1 MRRRRSGSAPNV
13 VPVVGGPTYSGP
25 VTQESL
31 TASGTGPDPSDPVLS
46 APTPQQLRDRLAEL
60 VVRDLLGPTGDQQEE
75 LAGNPLDHY
84 IIGRLAPGGVR
95 DESGTAL
102 RTVGKVVAPET
113 LDEPSVAP
121 EQEPEAGDPEPSAP
135 NMPSLHPSTLG
146 LTLRVDKGTQ
156 ELTVDCAWARY
167 ERGDSKIEGNPKR
180 VFHRVPCSGTVGVK
194 LVEGRIA
201 AQPLHVRDFPHIVV
215 RGRAR
220 LHEGSWLVSLF
231 LVNGQENRPGSAHW
245 MFQASMTVTGA
256 PDTAPFLPRRTTE
269 PAGGDQAERRSL
281 AMTYRFHP
289 EFAVGH
295 GTGVHAEVS
304 PADPR
309 RAVCLSTTATPSYEV
324 PHTDVPDPRSD
335 EDADLSELTDL
346 MLDMR
351 KLSGM
356 EAGPLRT
363 ALLPLVDGYRSWIQR
378 QKQSVDDPA
387 EKLDAYRAEAAEN
400 MRLAGQAAD
409 RIQAGIDLLR
419 DDPEALEAFRFANR
433 AMWHQ
438 RVHTLA
444 AHDRRRTP
452 TLSLQDAVQAA
463 DLPKNRSWRPF
474 QLAFLLLNLPSLADP
489 GHLERTD
496 DKTALA
502 DLLWFPTGGGKTE
515 AYLGLTAFT
524 LAIRRRKPHLGGLDA
539 EHGVAVIMRYTL
551 RLLTIQQFQRAA
563 ALICACEVI
572 RRENEGL
579 WGRNPFRI
587 GLWVGGRVTPNT
599 IDQAD
604 DWAKEQKKDKG
615 RGGFGRMG
623 SPHQLTSC
631 PWCGSKMEAGRDI
644 TVDRTLRRTFITCP
658 DAYECPFGAS
668 AFGLDAEE
676 QGLPVLVVDEE
687 IYRHPPSLVIATV
700 DKFAQLPWKGDTQA
714 LFGQVSRRCTRH
726 GYVTPS
732 AVDADWE
739 SSSHPAA
746 GDHDAAS
753 TVDAVRVRPPD
764 LIVQDELHLI
774 SGPLGS
780 LTGLYETAVD
790 RLSTW
795 EPESGVSV
803 RPKVIAS
810 TATVRR
816 ADRQIHDLFARRTAV
831 FPPSGLSADDTF
843 FARRRR
849 TDKTPGRRYV
859 GICAQG
865 VRTKSVA
872 IRVFVAQLAAAQYLY
887 ETYGPSDLTDPY
899 MTLVGYFNSLRDLGG
914 MRRLVE
920 DDVSA
925 RLVRADRRGLATRRI
940 NEPAELTSRM
950 ASDAIP
956 DILEKLDITFG
967 RRPKGSPRPIDVLL
981 ATNMIAVGVDVARL
995 GVMVVNNQPKSTAEY
1010 IQATSRVGRRAPGL
1024 VFTVL
1029 NWARPRDLSHYETF
1043 ESFHA
1048 TIYQHVEALSVTP
1061 FADRAVDRGLTGVLA
1076 ALVRNLKPDYNA
1088 NRGAQWVDRRGEV
1101 VSHAVRSLELRAK
1114 DVTDNRHVA
1123 NEVRARLDTRLDYWE
1138 QKRKA
1143 PGAVLGYR
1151 AARRQGDVAPL
1162 LLEPDSGPW
1171 RLMTCPT
1178 SLREVEPPIRLILT
1192 GEAGGDLSGEPP
1204 YTPRE
1209 QPDTSAP
1216 DTDSDPW
1223 ETT

>member
-1 MRRRRSGSAPNV
+1 M
-13 VPVVGGPTYSGP
+13 
-25 VTQESL
+25 TQDSL
-31 TASGTGPDPSDPVLS
+31 AASGTGPELPGPVLTV
-46 APTPQQLRDRLAEL
+46 PTPQELRDKLAEL
-60 VVRDLLGPTGDQQEE
+60 VVRDLLGPTGDEPEE
-75 LAGNPLDHY
+75 LTGSPLDHY
-84 IIGRLAPGGVR
+84 IIGRLAPGGAQS
-95 DESGTAL
+95 SGEERP
-102 RTVGKVVAPET
+102 RTVGKEVAPET
-113 LDEPSVAP
+113 LDETSVSP
-121 EQEPEAGDPEPSAP
+121 YQEPEAGDQEPTAP
-135 NMPSLHPSTLG
+135 NVPSLHPSALG
-146 LTLRVDKGTQ
+146 MTVRVDRTAQ

-167 ERGDSKIEGNPKR
+167 ELGDSQVEGNPRR
-180 VFHRVPCSGTVGVK
+180 VFHRIPCSGTVDLK
-194 LVEGRIA
+194 LVEGELEARPVHA
-201 AQPLHVRDFPHIVV
+201 RDFPHIVV

-220 LHEGSWLVSLF
+220 MHEGSWLVSLF
-231 LVNGQENRPGSAHW
+231 LVNGQVDKSGPTHW
-245 MFQASMTVTGA
+245 MFQASMTVAGA
-256 PDTAPFLPRRTTE
+256 PGTAPFLPRRAAE
-269 PAGGDQAERRSL
+269 PTGGDRAERRSL
-281 AMTYRFHP
+281 GMTYRFHP
-289 EFAVGH
+289 EFAIGH
-295 GTGVHAEVS
+295 GSGVHADVS

-309 RAVCLSTTATPSYEV
+309 RAVRVTTTATPTYEV
-324 PHTDVPDPRSD
+324 PHTDVPDPGKD
-335 EDADLSELTDL
+335 EDADLSELSAL

-351 KLSGM
+351 ELSTL
-356 EAGPLRT
+356 EAGPLRA
-363 ALLPLVDGYRSWIQR
+363 ALLPLVDGYRSWIDRQR
-378 QKQSVDDPA
+378 QSVHDPA
-387 EKLDAYRAEAAEN
+387 AGLDAYRTEAAEN
-400 MRLAGQAAD
+400 MRLATEAAD
-409 RIQAGIDLLR
+409 RIQAGIDLLW
-419 DDPEALEAFRFANR
+419 DDPEALAAFRFANR

-438 RVHTLA
+438 RVHTIA
-444 AHDRRRTP
+444 AQNRRRTTSL
-452 TLSLQDAVQAA
+452 TLQEAVEAA
-463 DLPKNRSWRPF
+463 DLPKNRTWRPF

-489 GHLERTD
+489 GHPERAD
-496 DKTALA
+496 NSSALA

-524 LAIRRRKPHLGGLDA
+524 LAIRRRRPDLGGLDA
-539 EHGVAVIMRYTL
+539 EHGVAVMMRYTL

-572 RRENEGL
+572 RRESPGQ
-579 WGRNPFRI
+579 WGDNPFRI

-599 IDQAD
+599 TDQAA
-604 DWAKEQKKDKG
+604 DWARDQKKDRG

-631 PWCGSKMEAGRDI
+631 PWCGTKMEAGRDI
-644 TVDRTLRRTFITCP
+644 SVDKTLRRTFITCP
-658 DAYECPFGAS
+658 DPYECPFGTV
-668 AFGLDAEE
+668 AFGLPADE

-687 IYRHPPSLVIATV
+687 IYRFPPSLVIATV
-700 DKFAQLPWKGDTQA
+700 DKFAQMPWKGDTQA

-732 AVDADWE
+732 AVDTEWE

-746 GDHDAAS
+746 GGHQAAT

-795 EPESGVSV
+795 EPEPGMPV

-843 FARRRR
+843 FARRRS
-849 TDKTPGRRYV
+849 TDRTPGRRYV

-872 IRVFVAQLAAAQYLY
+872 IRVFVAQLAAAQHLY
-887 ETYGPSDLTDPY
+887 ETYGPGDLTDPY

-920 DDVSA
+920 DDVST
-925 RLVRADRRGLATRRI
+925 RLLRADRRGLAVRRI
-940 NEPAELTSRM
+940 GEPAELTSRM

-956 DILEKLDITFG
+956 DILEKLDLTFG
-967 RRPKGSPRPIDVLL
+967 RRPKGAPRPIDVLL
-981 ATNMIAVGVDVARL
+981 ATNMIAVGVDVSRL

-1024 VFTVL
+1024 VFTLL

-1048 TIYQHVEALSVTP
+1048 SIYQHVEALSVTP
-1061 FADRAVDRGLTGVLA
+1061 FADRALDRGLTGVLTS
-1076 ALVRNLKPDYNA
+1076 LVRNLKADYNS
-1088 NRGAQWVDRRGEV
+1088 NRGAQWVDRRGEI
-1101 VSHAVRSLELRAK
+1101 VSHALQSLTLRAE
-1114 DVTDNRHVA
+1114 DVTRNRQIA
-1123 NEVRARLDTRLDYWE
+1123 NEVRARLDARLDYWD

-1204 YTPRE
+1204 YTPRP
-1209 QPDTSAP
+1209 QSD
-1216 DTDSDPW
+1216 DSTPTTTANPW
-1223 ETT
+1223 ERT

>member
-1 MRRRRSGSAPNV
+1 MTQDSLTSPET
-13 VPVVGGPTYSGP
+13 GPEPSGP
-25 VTQESL
+25 V
-31 TASGTGPDPSDPVLS
+31 LS
-46 APTPQQLRDRLAEL
+46 TPTPQELRDRLSEL
-60 VVRDLLGPTGDQQEE
+60 VVRDLLGPTGEEPEE

-95 DESGTAL
+95 TGKGTAL
-102 RTVGKVVAPET
+102 RTVGKEVAPET
-113 LDEPSVAP
+113 LDETSVSP

-135 NMPSLHPSTLG
+135 SVPSLQPSSLG
-146 LTLRVDKGTQ
+146 LTVRVDREIQ
-156 ELTVDCAWARY
+156 ELTADCAWARY
-167 ERGDSKIEGNPKR
+167 ERADSEIEGNPRR
-180 VFHRVPCSGTVGVK
+180 VFRRVPCSGTVNVK
-194 LVEGRIA
+194 LVEGELEAR
-201 AQPLHVRDFPHIVV
+201 PLHARDFPNIVV

-220 LHEGSWLVSLF
+220 VHDGSWLVSLF
-231 LVNGQENRPGSAHW
+231 FVNGQEDIPGSTHW
-245 MFQASMTVTGA
+245 MFQASMTITAGPA
-256 PDTAPFLPRRTTE
+256 TAPFLPRRTVE
-269 PAGGDQAERRSL
+269 ASGGDHGERRAL

-295 GTGVHAEVS
+295 GTGVHADVS
-304 PADPR
+304 PSDPR
-309 RAVCLSTTATPSYEV
+309 RAVRISTTATPAYEI
-324 PHTDVPDPRSD
+324 PHTDVPDPHTD
-335 EDADLSELTDL
+335 EDADLPELGALTV
-346 MLDMR
+346 DMR
-351 KLSGM
+351 ELSRM
-356 EAGPLRT
+356 EAEPLRA
-363 ALLPLVDGYRSWIQR
+363 ALLPLVDGYRSWIERQR
-378 QKQSVDDPA
+378 QSVDDPA
-387 EKLDAYRAEAAEN
+387 AGLDAYRAEAAEN
-400 MRLAGQAAD
+400 MLLATKAAD

-419 DDPEALEAFRFANR
+419 DDPEALAAFHFSNR
-433 AMWHQ
+433 AMWNQ
-438 RVHTLA
+438 RVHTIA
-444 AHDRRRTP
+444 AQNRRRTP
-452 TLSLQDAVQAA
+452 SLTLEEAVDAA

-489 GHLERTD
+489 GHPERADNT
-496 DKTALA
+496 TALA

-524 LAIRRRKPHLGGLDA
+524 LAIRRRRPDLGGLDA

-563 ALICACEVI
+563 ALICAAEVI
-572 RRENEGL
+572 RREDPAR
-579 WGRNPFRI
+579 WGDNPFRI

-599 IDQAD
+599 TEQAT
-604 DWAKEQKKDKG
+604 DWAREQKKDRG

-644 TVDRTLRRTFITCP
+644 SVEKTLRRTFITCP

-668 AFGLDAEE
+668 AFGLHPGE

-687 IYRHPPSLVIATV
+687 IYRFPPSLVIATV
-700 DKFAQLPWKGDTQA
+700 DKFAQMPWKGDTQA
-714 LFGQVSRRCTRH
+714 LFGQVSRMCTRH

-732 AVDADWE
+732 AVDSDWE
-739 SSSHPAA
+739 SSTHPPA
-746 GDHDAAS
+746 GNHRSAS
-753 TVDAVRVRPPD
+753 TVDVVRVRPPD

-795 EPESGVSV
+795 EPEPGRSV

-831 FPPSGLSADDTF
+831 FPPPGLSADDTF

-849 TDKTPGRRYV
+849 TDHTPGRRYV

-872 IRVFVAQLAAAQYLY
+872 IRVFVAQLAAAQHLY
-887 ETYGPSDLTDPY
+887 ETYGASELTDPY

-920 DDVSA
+920 DDVST
-925 RLVRADRRGLATRRI
+925 RLLRADRRGLAIRRI
-940 NEPAELTSRM
+940 GEPAELTSRM

-956 DILEKLDITFG
+956 DILEKLDVTFG

-981 ATNMIAVGVDVARL
+981 ATNMIAVGVDVSRL

-1024 VFTVL
+1024 VFTLL

-1061 FADRAVDRGLTGVLA
+1061 FADRALDRGLTGVLA
-1076 ALVRNLKPDYNA
+1076 SLVRNLKPDYNP

-1101 VSHAVRSLELRAK
+1101 VSHAVASLALRAE
-1114 DVTDNRHVA
+1114 DVTLNRHIA

-1143 PGAVLGYR
+1143 PGSVLGYR

-1192 GEAGGDLSGEPP
+1192 GEAGGDLSGEPA
-1204 YTPRE
+1204 YTPRD
-1209 QPDTSAP
+1209 QPDDSAP
-1216 DTDSDPW
+1216 DTGADPW

>member
-1 MRRRRSGSAPNV
+1 MTQQPLASSGS
-13 VPVVGGPTYSGP
+13 
-25 VTQESL
+25 E
-31 TASGTGPDPSDPVLS
+31 PDPADGGAVLS
-46 APTPQQLRDRLAEL
+46 APTPQQLRDRLSEL
-60 VVRDLLGPTGDQQEE
+60 VVRDLLGPTGDEPEE

-84 IIGRLAPGGVR
+84 IIGRLAPGGLR
-95 DESGTAL
+95 DEDGVTL

-113 LDEPSVAP
+113 LDEASMAP
-121 EQEPEAGDPEPSAP
+121 EQEPEAGDTEPSAP

-146 LTLRVDKGTQ
+146 LTVRVESQTP

-180 VFHRVPCSGTVGVK
+180 VYHRVPCSGTVTVK
-194 LVEGRIA
+194 LVEGKLA
-201 AQPLHVRDFPHIVV
+201 PQPVNARDFPHIVV

-231 LVNGQENRPGSAHW
+231 LVNGQENKPGSTHW
-245 MFQASMTVTGA
+245 MFQASMAVAGGT
-256 PDTAPFLPRRTTE
+256 DTAPFLPRRTAE
-269 PAGGDQAERRSL
+269 PPGGNQDERRSL

-295 GTGVHAEVS
+295 GSGVHAEAD
-304 PADPR
+304 PGDPR
-309 RAVCLSTTATPSYEV
+309 RAVRISTTATPSYEI
-324 PHTDVPDPRSD
+324 PHTDVPDPRRDQRD
-335 EDADLSELTDL
+335 EDLPELTELILDMSELSRL
-346 MLDMR
+346 
-351 KLSGM
+351 
-356 EAGPLRT
+356 EVGPLRT
-363 ALLPLVDGYRSWIQR
+363 ALLPLVDGYRSWIER

-387 EKLDAYRAEAAEN
+387 AGLGAYRGEAEEN
-400 MRLAGQAAD
+400 MRLAGKAAE

-419 DDPEALEAFRFANR
+419 DDPDALDAFRFANR

-438 RVHTLA
+438 RVHTIA
-444 AHDRRRTP
+444 AGDRRRAP
-452 TLSLQDAVQAA
+452 TKSLEEAVQEV

-489 GHLERTD
+489 GHHERAD
-496 DKTALA
+496 DRSALA

-551 RLLTIQQFQRAA
+551 RLLTIQQFQRAT

-572 RRENEGL
+572 RREAPDR

-599 IDQAD
+599 TDQAA
-604 DWAKEQKKDKG
+604 DWAKERKKERG
-615 RGGFGRMG
+615 HGGFGRMG

-644 TVDRTLRRTFITCP
+644 TVETTLRRTFITCP
-658 DAYECPFGAS
+658 DAFECPFGAS
-668 AFGLDAEE
+668 AFGLPADE
-676 QGLPVLVVDEE
+676 QGLPILVVDEE
-687 IYRHPPSLVIATV
+687 IYRLPPSLVIATV

-732 AVDADWE
+732 AVDAEWE

-746 GDHDAAS
+746 GGHQAAS

-795 EPESGVSV
+795 EPEPGRTV

-843 FARRRR
+843 FARRRP
-849 TDKTPGRRYV
+849 TEETPGRRYV

-872 IRVFVAQLAAAQYLY
+872 IRVFVAQLAAAQHLY
-887 ETYGPSDLTDPY
+887 ETYGASDLTDPY

-925 RLVRADRRGLATRRI
+925 RLIRADRRGLAARRI
-940 NEPAELTSRM
+940 SEPAELTSRM

-981 ATNMIAVGVDVARL
+981 ATNMIAVGVDVSRL

-1024 VFTVL
+1024 VFTIL

-1076 ALVRNLKPDYNA
+1076 SLVRNLKPDYNP
-1088 NRGAQWVDRRGEV
+1088 NRGAQWVDRRGEI
-1101 VSHAVRSLELRAK
+1101 VSHAVRSLELRAR
-1114 DVTDNRHVA
+1114 DVTANRHTVD
-1123 NEVRARLDTRLDYWE
+1123 EVRTRLDTRLDYWE

-1178 SLREVEPPIRLILT
+1178 SLREVEPPIRLIFT
-1192 GEAGGDLSGEPP
+1192 DPANHGPEDEPP
-1204 YTPRE
+1204 YLPR
-1209 QPDTSAP
+1209 QQAD
-1216 DTDSDPW
+1216 DSFPAADADPADPM

>member
-1 MRRRRSGSAPNV
+1 MTQQPLASPDPEPASAP
-13 VPVVGGPTYSGP
+13 GG
-25 VTQESL
+25 
-31 TASGTGPDPSDPVLS
+31 AVLS
-46 APTPQQLRDRLAEL
+46 APTPQRLRDKLAEL
-60 VVRDLLGPTGDQQEE
+60 VARDLLGPAGDEPEE
-75 LAGNPLDHY
+75 LSEGNPLDHY
-84 IIGRLAPGGVR
+84 IIGRLAPGGLR
-95 DESGTAL
+95 DEDGADL
-102 RTVGKVVAPET
+102 KTVGKVVEPET
-113 LDEPSVAP
+113 LEEPGMAP
-121 EQEPEAGDPEPSAP
+121 EQEPEAGDPDPSAP
-135 NMPSLHPSTLG
+135 SMPSLHPSTLG
-146 LTLRVDKGTQ
+146 LTLRVDRQVQ
-156 ELTVDCAWARY
+156 ELTVDCSWARY
-167 ERGDSKIEGNPKR
+167 ERGDSEVEGNHKR
-180 VFHRVPCSGTVGVK
+180 VWRRVPCSGTVTVK
-194 LVEGRIA
+194 LTEGKLA
-201 AQPLHVRDFPHIVV
+201 ARPVHPRDFPHIVV

-231 LVNGQENRPGSAHW
+231 LVNGQENKSGCTHW
-245 MFQASMTVTGA
+245 MFQASMTVAGP
-256 PDTAPFLPRRTTE
+256 PDTAPFLPRRAVE
-269 PAGGDQAERRSL
+269 RPGDDHDERRSL

-295 GTGVHAEVS
+295 GTGVHAEAD
-304 PADPR
+304 PADPQ
-309 RAVCLSTTATPSYEV
+309 RAVRISTTATPSYEV
-324 PHTDVPDPRSD
+324 PHTDVPDPRRD
-335 EDADLSELTDL
+335 PRDADLPELRDL
-346 MLDMR
+346 VLDMR
-351 KLSGM
+351 ELSRL
-356 EAGPLRT
+356 EAASLRT
-363 ALLPLVDGYRSWIQR
+363 ALLPLVDGYRAWIERQR
-378 QKQSVDDPA
+378 QSVDDPA
-387 EKLDAYRAEAAEN
+387 AGLDAYRAEALEN
-400 MRLAGQAAD
+400 LRRAGVAAD
-409 RIQAGIDLLR
+409 RIQAGIDVLR
-419 DDPEALEAFRFANR
+419 DDPDALEAFRFANR

-438 RVHTLA
+438 RVHTIA
-444 AHDRRRTP
+444 AGSRRRTP
-452 TLSLQDAVQAA
+452 ALTLEEAFQAA
-463 DLPKNRSWRPF
+463 DLPENRSWRPF

-489 GHLERTD
+489 GHPERAD
-496 DKTALA
+496 DGSALA

-572 RRENEGL
+572 RREDPAR
-579 WGRNPFRI
+579 WGDNPFRI

-599 IDQAD
+599 TDQAAE
-604 DWAKEQKKDKG
+604 WVKERKKDKG
-615 RGGFGRMG
+615 YSGFGRMG

-631 PWCGSKMEAGRDI
+631 PWCGAKMEAGRDI
-644 TVDRTLRRTFITCP
+644 TVETTLRRTLISCP
-658 DAYECPFGAS
+658 DAFECPFGAA
-668 AFGLDAEE
+668 AFGLPPGE
-676 QGLPVLVVDEE
+676 QGLPILVVDEE
-687 IYRHPPSLVIATV
+687 IYRLPPSLVIATV
-700 DKFAQLPWKGDTQA
+700 DKFAQLPWRGETQA

-732 AVDADWE
+732 AVDNEWE
-739 SSSHPAA
+739 SSSHTASNGHP
-746 GDHDAAS
+746 AAS
-753 TVDAVRVRPPD
+753 TVDAPRVRPPD

-795 EPESGVSV
+795 EPEPGRTV

-816 ADRQIHDLFARRTAV
+816 ADRQINDLFARRTAV
-831 FPPSGLSADDTF
+831 FPPSGLDADDTF
-843 FARRRR
+843 FARRR
-849 TDKTPGRRYV
+849 DPKETPGRRYV

-887 ETYGPSDLTDPY
+887 EKYGPSELTDPY

-925 RLVRADRRGLATRRI
+925 RLLRADGRGLAARRI
-940 NEPAELTSRM
+940 GEPAELTSRM
-950 ASDAIP
+950 ASEAIP
-956 DILEKLDITFG
+956 DILEKLDLTFG

-981 ATNMIAVGVDVARL
+981 ATNMIAVGVDVSRL

-1076 ALVRNLKPDYNA
+1076 SLVRNLKPDYNP

-1101 VSHAVRSLELRAK
+1101 VSHAVRSLELRAR
-1114 DVTDNRHVA
+1114 DVLADQHA
-1123 NEVRARLDTRLDYWE
+1123 AHEVRTRLDARLDYWE
-1138 QKRKA
+1138 QKRRA

-1178 SLREVEPPIRLILT
+1178 SLREVEPPIRLIFT
-1192 GEAGGDLSGEPP
+1192 GTTGPEPDEEPP
-1204 YTPRE
+1204 YSPRPQE
-1209 QPDTSAP
+1209 ENGAP
-1216 DTDSDPW
+1216 ADADEDPW
-1223 ETT
+1223 ERT

>member
-1 MRRRRSGSAPNV
+1 MTQQPLASSGSDPD
-13 VPVVGGPTYSGP
+13 P
-25 VTQESL
+25 
-31 TASGTGPDPSDPVLS
+31 ASGGAVLS

-60 VVRDLLGPTGDQQEE
+60 VVRDLLGPTGEEPEE

-95 DESGTAL
+95 DEESAAL

-113 LDEPSVAP
+113 LDETSMAP

-146 LTLRVDKGTQ
+146 LTLRVDGQVQ

-180 VFHRVPCSGTVGVK
+180 VYHRVPCSGTVTVK
-194 LVEGRIA
+194 LVEGKLA
-201 AQPLHVRDFPHIVV
+201 AQPVHARDFPHIVV

-220 LHEGSWLVSLF
+220 VHEGSWLISLF
-231 LVNGQENRPGSAHW
+231 LVNGQENKPGSTHW
-245 MFQASMTVTGA
+245 MFQATMAVASA
-256 PDTAPFLPRRTTE
+256 PGTAPFLPRRSAE
-269 PAGGDQAERRSL
+269 PPGGNQDERRSL

-295 GTGVHAEVS
+295 GTGVHAEAD

-309 RAVCLSTTATPSYEV
+309 RAMRISTTATPSYEI
-324 PHTDVPDPRSD
+324 PHTDVPDPRHDQRD
-335 EDADLSELTDL
+335 EDLPELTELVLDMSELSRL
-346 MLDMR
+346 
-351 KLSGM
+351 
-356 EAGPLRT
+356 EAAPLRA
-363 ALLPLVDGYRSWIQR
+363 ALLPLVDGYRSWIER

-387 EKLDAYRAEAAEN
+387 AGLDAYRAEALEN
-400 MRLAGQAAD
+400 MRLAGEAAD
-409 RIQAGIDLLR
+409 RIHAGIDLLR
-419 DDPEALEAFRFANR
+419 DDPDALDAFRFANR

-438 RVHTLA
+438 RVHTIA
-444 AHDRRRTP
+444 AGDRRRTP
-452 TLSLQDAVQAA
+452 TKSLEEAVREV

-489 GHLERTD
+489 AHHERTD
-496 DKTALA
+496 DRSALA

-524 LAIRRRKPHLGGLDA
+524 LAIRRRKPHLGSLDA

-551 RLLTIQQFQRAA
+551 RLLTIQQFQRAT

-572 RRENEGL
+572 RREEPDR
-579 WGRNPFRI
+579 WGHNPFRI

-599 IDQAD
+599 TDQAA
-604 DWAKEQKKDKG
+604 DWAKERKKEKG
-615 RGGFGRMG
+615 HGGFGRMG

-631 PWCGSKMEAGRDI
+631 PWCGAKMEAGRDI
-644 TVDRTLRRTFITCP
+644 AVDTTLRRTFITCP
-658 DAYECPFGAS
+658 DAFECPFGAA
-668 AFGLDAEE
+668 AFGLPADE
-676 QGLPVLVVDEE
+676 QGLPILVVDEE
-687 IYRHPPSLVIATV
+687 IYRYPPSLVIATV
-700 DKFAQLPWKGDTQA
+700 DKFAQLPWKGETQA

-732 AVDADWE
+732 AVDAEWE

-746 GDHDAAS
+746 GGQPAAS

-795 EPESGVSV
+795 EPEPGRAV

-831 FPPSGLSADDTF
+831 FPPSGVSADDTF
-843 FARRRR
+843 FARRRD
-849 TDKTPGRRYV
+849 TDTTPGRRYV

-872 IRVFVAQLAAAQYLY
+872 IRVFVAQLAAAQHLY
-887 ETYGPSDLTDPY
+887 ETYGASDLTDPY

-925 RLVRADRRGLATRRI
+925 RLVRADRRGLAARRI
-940 NEPAELTSRM
+940 GEPAELTSRM

-981 ATNMIAVGVDVARL
+981 ATNMIAVGVDVSRL

-1076 ALVRNLKPDYNA
+1076 SLVRNLKPDYNP

-1101 VSHAVRSLELRAK
+1101 VSHALRSLELRAR
-1114 DVTDNRHVA
+1114 DVTAVQHTAD
-1123 NEVRARLDTRLDYWE
+1123 EVRTRLDVRLDYWE

-1178 SLREVEPPIRLILT
+1178 SLREVEPPIRLIFT
-1192 GEAGGDLSGEPP
+1192 GPAGESDDEPP
-1204 YTPRE
+1204 YVPR
-1209 QPDTSAP
+1209 QQADDTGPA
-1216 DTDSDPW
+1216 TDADPADPM

>member
-1 MRRRRSGSAPNV
+1 MTQQPLVGPGS
-13 VPVVGGPTYSGP
+13 
-25 VTQESL
+25 E
-31 TASGTGPDPSDPVLS
+31 PDPAPGGAVLS
-46 APTPQQLRDRLAEL
+46 APTPQQLRDKLAEL
-60 VVRDLLGPTGDQQEE
+60 VVRDLQGPTGDEPEE

-95 DESGTAL
+95 DEDGAPL
-102 RTVGKVVAPET
+102 RTVGKVVEPET
-113 LDEPSVAP
+113 LEEPGMAP

-135 NMPSLHPSTLG
+135 SMPSLHPSTLG
-146 LTLRVDKGTQ
+146 LTLRVEQQVQ

-167 ERGDSKIEGNPKR
+167 ERGDSEIEGNPKR
-180 VFHRVPCSGTVGVK
+180 VWHRVPCSGTVTVK
-194 LVEGRIA
+194 LVEGKLA
-201 AQPLHVRDFPHIVV
+201 PQPVHVRDFPHIVV

-220 LHEGSWLVSLF
+220 SHEGSWLVSLF
-231 LVNGQENRPGSAHW
+231 LVNGQENKPGSTHW
-245 MFQASMTVTGA
+245 MFQASMTVAGA
-256 PDTAPFLPRRTTE
+256 AGTAPFLPRRSVE
-269 PAGGDQAERRSL
+269 QPGGSQDERRSL

-295 GTGVHAEVS
+295 GTGVHAETA
-304 PADPR
+304 PENPR
-309 RAVCLSTTATPSYEV
+309 RAVRISTTATPSYEV
-324 PHTDVPDPRSD
+324 PHTDVPDPRRDRRD
-335 EDADLSELTDL
+335 EDLPELKELVLDMSELSRL
-346 MLDMR
+346 
-351 KLSGM
+351 
-356 EAGPLRT
+356 EATPLRA
-363 ALLPLVDGYRSWIQR
+363 ALLPLVDGYRSWIER
-378 QKQSVDDPA
+378 QKQSIDDPA
-387 EKLDAYRAEAAEN
+387 TGLDAYRAEAREN
-400 MRLAGQAAD
+400 MRLAGRAAK
-409 RIQAGIDLLR
+409 RIQAGIDLLQ
-419 DDPEALEAFRFANR
+419 DDPDALDAFRFANR

-438 RVHTLA
+438 RVHTIA
-444 AHDRRRTP
+444 AGSRRRSSTM
-452 TLSLQDAVQAA
+452 SLEEAVQAA
-463 DLPKNRSWRPF
+463 DVPKNRSWRPF
-474 QLAFLLLNLPSLADP
+474 QLAFLLLNLPSLANP
-489 GHLERTD
+489 AHPERAD
-496 DKTALA
+496 DDSALA

-524 LAIRRRKPHLGGLDA
+524 FAIRRRKPHLGGLDA

-572 RRENEGL
+572 RREEPDR

-599 IDQAD
+599 TDQAS
-604 DWAKEQKKDKG
+604 DWVKERKKDKG
-615 RGGFGRMG
+615 YSGFGRMG

-631 PWCGSKMEAGRDI
+631 PWCGAKMEAGRDI
-644 TVDRTLRRTFITCP
+644 TVDNTLRRTFITCP
-658 DAYECPFGAS
+658 DAYECPFGAA
-668 AFGLDAEE
+668 AFGLPADE
-676 QGLPVLVVDEE
+676 QGLPILVVDEE
-687 IYRHPPSLVIATV
+687 IYRNPPSLVIATV
-700 DKFAQLPWKGDTQA
+700 DKFAQLPWKGETQA

-732 AVDADWE
+732 AVDVEWE
-739 SSSHPAA
+739 SSSHPASN
-746 GDHDAAS
+746 GHPAAS
-753 TVDAVRVRPPD
+753 TVDAARVRPPD

-795 EPESGVSV
+795 EPEPGRTV

-831 FPPSGLSADDTF
+831 FPPSGLNADDTF
-843 FARRRR
+843 FARRRSP
-849 TDKTPGRRYV
+849 KETPGRRYV

-872 IRVFVAQLAAAQYLY
+872 IRVFVAQLGAAQYLY
-887 ETYGPSDLTDPY
+887 NTYGASELTDPY

-925 RLVRADRRGLATRRI
+925 RLVRADRRGLATRYVD
-940 NEPAELTSRM
+940 ELAELTSRM

-956 DILEKLDITFG
+956 DILAKLDISFG

-981 ATNMIAVGVDVARL
+981 ATNMIAVGVDVSRL

-1076 ALVRNLKPDYNA
+1076 SLVRNLKPEYNP

-1101 VSHAVRSLELRAK
+1101 VSHAVRSLELRAR
-1114 DVTDNRHVA
+1114 DVLVDQHVA
-1123 NEVRARLDTRLDYWE
+1123 NEVRTRLDARLDYWE

-1178 SLREVEPPIRLILT
+1178 SLREVEPPIRLIFTDAT
-1192 GEAGGDLSGEPP
+1192 GPEPDEEPP
-1204 YTPRE
+1204 YVPRQQADDSTPAGDE
-1209 QPDTSAP
+1209 
-1216 DTDSDPW
+1216 DPW

>member
-1 MRRRRSGSAPNV
+1 M
-13 VPVVGGPTYSGP
+13 
-25 VTQESL
+25 
-31 TASGTGPDPSDPVLS
+31 LS
-46 APTPQQLRDRLAEL
+46 APTPQELRDKLAEL
-60 VVRDLLGPTGDQQEE
+60 VVRDLLGPTGDEPEE

-95 DESGTAL
+95 DEDGAPL

-113 LDEPSVAP
+113 LEEPGMTP

-135 NMPSLHPSTLG
+135 AMPSLHPSTLG
-146 LTLRVDKGTQ
+146 LTFRVEREVQ

-167 ERGDSKIEGNPKR
+167 ERGESDIEGNPKR
-180 VFHRVPCSGTVGVK
+180 VWHRVPCSGTVTVK
-194 LVEGRIA
+194 LVEGKLA
-201 AQPLHVRDFPHIVV
+201 AQAVHVRDFPNVVV

-220 LHEGSWLVSLF
+220 LHEGSWLISLF
-231 LVNGQENRPGSAHW
+231 LVNGQENKPGSTHW
-245 MFQASMTVTGA
+245 MFQATMSVAGA
-256 PDTAPFLPRRTTE
+256 PDTAPFLPRRSAE
-269 PAGGDQAERRSL
+269 QPGSNQDERRSL

-295 GTGVHAEVS
+295 GTGVHARTD
-304 PADPR
+304 PANPR
-309 RAVCLSTTATPSYEV
+309 RAVRISTTATPTYEI
-324 PHTDVPDPRSD
+324 PHTDVPDPRRDRRDSD
-335 EDADLSELTDL
+335 LPELTKL
-346 MLDMR
+346 VLDMNE
-351 KLSGM
+351 LSRL
-356 EAGPLRT
+356 EAAPLRA
-363 ALLPLVDGYRSWIQR
+363 ALLPLVDGYRSWIERQR
-378 QKQSVDDPA
+378 QSVDDPA
-387 EKLDAYRAEAAEN
+387 AGLDSYRTEAQEN
-400 MRLAGQAAD
+400 MRLAGEAAQ

-419 DDPEALEAFRFANR
+419 DDAEALDAFRFANR

-438 RVHTLA
+438 RVHTIA
-444 AHDRRRTP
+444 AGNRRRSP
-452 TLSLQDAVQAA
+452 NMPLEEAVQAV
-463 DLPKNRSWRPF
+463 DLPENRSWRPF

-489 GHLERTD
+489 AHHERAD
-496 DKTALA
+496 DGSALA

-572 RRENEGL
+572 RREEPSR
-579 WGRNPFRI
+579 WGQNPFRI

-599 IDQAD
+599 NEQAY
-604 DWAKEQKKDKG
+604 DWVKERKKDKG
-615 RGGFGRMG
+615 FSGFGRAG

-631 PWCGSKMEAGRDI
+631 PWCGTKMEAGRDI
-644 TVDRTLRRTFITCP
+644 TVETTLRRTLITCP
-658 DAYECPFGAS
+658 DAYECPFGAA
-668 AFGLDAEE
+668 AFGVPADE
-676 QGLPVLVVDEE
+676 QGLPILVVDEE

-700 DKFAQLPWKGDTQA
+700 DKFAQLPWKGETQA
-714 LFGQVSRRCTRH
+714 LFGHVSRLCTRH

-732 AVDADWE
+732 AVDSDWE
-739 SSSHPAA
+739 SSSHPASN
-746 GDHDAAS
+746 GHEAAS

-795 EPESGVSV
+795 NPEPDRTV

-816 ADRQIHDLFARRTAV
+816 ANRQIHDLFARKTAV
-831 FPPSGLSADDTF
+831 FPPPGLSADDTF
-843 FARRRR
+843 FARRR
-849 TDKTPGRRYV
+849 DPEETPGRRYV

-887 ETYGPSDLTDPY
+887 ETYGASELTDPY

-925 RLVRADRRGLATRRI
+925 RLIRADRRGLAARRI
-940 NEPAELTSRM
+940 GEPAELTSRM

-981 ATNMIAVGVDVARL
+981 ATNMIAVGVDVSRL

-1076 ALVRNLKPDYNA
+1076 ALVRNLKPDYNP

-1101 VSHAVRSLELRAK
+1101 VSHAVRSLELRAR
-1114 DVTDNRHVA
+1114 DVLADRHVA
-1123 NEVRARLDTRLDYWE
+1123 EEVRTRLDARLDYWE
-1138 QKRKA
+1138 QKRRA

-1178 SLREVEPPIRLILT
+1178 SLREVEPPIRLIFSGAT
-1192 GEAGGDLSGEPP
+1192 GPEPHEEPP
-1204 YTPRE
+1204 YVPR
-1209 QPDTSAP
+1209 QQDDDSAP
-1216 DTDSDPW
+1216 DTDEDPW
-1223 ETT
+1223 ERT

>member
-1 MRRRRSGSAPNV
+1 M
-13 VPVVGGPTYSGP
+13 
-25 VTQESL
+25 TQDSPA
-31 TASGTGPDPSDPVLS
+31 ASGTEPELPGPVLS
-46 APTPQQLRDRLAEL
+46 VPTPQELRDKLFEL
-60 VVRDLLGPTGDQQEE
+60 VVHDLLGPTGDKAEE

-84 IIGRLAPGGVR
+84 IIGRLAPGGMPAG
-95 DESGTAL
+95 SGTAAGNGAP
-102 RTVGKVVAPET
+102 RIVGKEIAPES
-113 LDEPSVAP
+113 LDGTSVSP
-121 EQEPEAGDPEPSAP
+121 EQEPEAGDQEPSAP
-135 NMPSLHPSTLG
+135 NVPSLHPSTLG
-146 LTLRVDKGTQ
+146 LTIRVDRQVQ
-156 ELTVDCAWARY
+156 ELSVDCAWARY
-167 ERGDSKIEGNPKR
+167 ELGDSQIEGNPRR
-180 VFHRVPCSGTVGVK
+180 VFHRVPCSGTVDVK
-194 LVEGRIA
+194 LVEGELEAR
-201 AQPLHVRDFPHIVV
+201 PLHTRHFPHIVV

-220 LHEGSWLVSLF
+220 VHEGSWLVSLF
-231 LVNGQENRPGSAHW
+231 LVNGQEDKPGSSHW
-245 MFQASMTVTGA
+245 MFQATMAVAGA
-256 PDTAPFLPRRTTE
+256 PGTAPFLPRHTAE
-269 PAGGDQAERRSL
+269 PVGGDKDERRSL

-289 EFAVGH
+289 EFAIGH
-295 GTGVHAEVS
+295 GTGVHAETS
-304 PADPR
+304 PSDPR
-309 RAVCLSTTATPSYEV
+309 RAVRITTTATPTYEV
-324 PHTDVPDPRSD
+324 PHTDVPDPAT
-335 EDADLSELTDL
+335 DADTDLSELNAL

-351 KLSGM
+351 ELSTM
-356 EAGPLRT
+356 EAEPLRA
-363 ALLPLVDGYRSWIQR
+363 ALLPLVDGYRSWIERQR
-378 QKQSVDDPA
+378 QSVDDPA
-387 EKLDAYRAEAAEN
+387 SGLDTYRAEAAEN
-400 MRLAGQAAD
+400 LSLATTAAD

-419 DDPEALEAFRFANR
+419 DDAEALAAFRFANR
-433 AMWHQ
+433 AMAHQ
-438 RVHTLA
+438 RVHTIA
-444 AHDRRRTP
+444 AQERRRTAG
-452 TLSLQDAVQAA
+452 LSLQEAVEAA
-463 DLPKNRSWRPF
+463 DMPKNRSWRPF

-489 GHLERTD
+489 GHPERADHTS
-496 DKTALA
+496 ARA

-524 LAIRRRKPHLGGLDA
+524 LAIRRRRPDLGGLDA

-572 RRENEGL
+572 RRESPEQ
-579 WGRNPFRI
+579 WGDNPFRI

-599 IDQAD
+599 TDQAA
-604 DWAKEQKKDKG
+604 DWARDQKKDRG
-615 RGGFGRMG
+615 RGNFGRMG

-631 PWCGSKMEAGRDI
+631 PWCGTKMEAGRDI
-644 TVDRTLRRTFITCP
+644 GVDKTLRRTFITCP
-658 DAYECPFGAS
+658 DPYECPFGAS
-668 AFGLDAEE
+668 AFGLPADE

-687 IYRHPPSLVIATV
+687 IYRYPPSLVIATV
-700 DKFAQLPWKGDTQA
+700 DKFAQMPWKGDTQA

-732 AVDADWE
+732 AVDAEWE

-746 GDHDAAS
+746 GGHPAAT
-753 TVDAVRVRPPD
+753 TVDTVRVRPPD

-780 LTGLYETAVD
+780 LTGLYETAID

-795 EPESGVSV
+795 EPTPGQAV

-843 FARRRR
+843 FARRRP
-849 TDKTPGRRYV
+849 TDHTPGRRYV

-887 ETYGPSDLTDPY
+887 ETYGPGELTDPY

-920 DDVSA
+920 DDVST
-925 RLVRADRRGLATRRI
+925 RLLRADRRGLAVRRI
-940 NEPAELTSRM
+940 GDPAELTSRM

-956 DILEKLDITFG
+956 DILEKLDLIFDPK
-967 RRPKGSPRPIDVLL
+967 RPKGSPRPIDVLL
-981 ATNMIAVGVDVARL
+981 ATNMIAVGVDVSRL
-995 GVMVVNNQPKSTAEY
+995 GVMVVSNQPKSTAEY

-1024 VFTVL
+1024 VFTLL

-1048 TIYQHVEALSVTP
+1048 SIYQHVEALSVTP
-1061 FADRAVDRGLTGVLA
+1061 FADRALDRGLTGVLA
-1076 ALVRNLKPDYNA
+1076 SLVRNLKADYNA

-1101 VSHAVRSLELRAK
+1101 VSHAVQSLTHRAE
-1114 DVTDNRHVA
+1114 DVMGDRHIA
-1123 NEVRARLDTRLDYWE
+1123 NEVRARLDARLDYWD
-1138 QKRKA
+1138 QKKKA

-1151 AARRQGDVAPL
+1151 SARRQGDVAPL

-1192 GEAGGDLSGEPP
+1192 GDAGGDLSGEPP
-1204 YTPRE
+1204 YAPRPQSDDHTP
-1209 QPDTSAP
+1209 PTAATTP
-1216 DTDSDPW
+1216 ADPW
-1223 ETT
+1223 ERT

>member
-1 MRRRRSGSAPNV
+1 M
-13 VPVVGGPTYSGP
+13 
-25 VTQESL
+25 TQQPL
-31 TASGTGPDPSDPVLS
+31 AGPDPEPGPASGGAVLS

-60 VVRDLLGPTGDQQEE
+60 VVRDLLGPTGDEPEE

-84 IIGRLAPGGVR
+84 IIGRLAPGGAR
-95 DESGTAL
+95 DEEGAPL
-102 RTVGKVVAPET
+102 RTVGKVVEPET
-113 LDEPSVAP
+113 LDEPGMTP
-121 EQEPEAGDPEPSAP
+121 EQEPEAGDPDPSAP
-135 NMPSLHPSTLG
+135 TMPSLHPSTLG
-146 LTLRVDKGTQ
+146 LTFRVDGEVP

-180 VFHRVPCSGTVGVK
+180 VYHRVPCSGQVTVK
-194 LVEGRIA
+194 LVEGRLA
-201 AQPLHVRDFPHIVV
+201 AQPVHVRDFPHVVV

-231 LVNGQENRPGSAHW
+231 LVNGQENKPGSTHW
-245 MFQASMTVTGA
+245 MFQASMTVAGA
-256 PDTAPFLPRRTTE
+256 PDTAPFLPRRSAE
-269 PAGGDQAERRSL
+269 PPGSGQDERRAL

-295 GTGVHAEVS
+295 GTGVHADAD
-304 PADPR
+304 PANPR
-309 RAVCLSTTATPSYEV
+309 RAVRLSTTATPSYEV
-324 PHTDVPDPRSD
+324 PHTDVPDPRHD
-335 EDADLSELTDL
+335 ARDADLPELGDL
-346 MLDMR
+346 VLDM
-351 KLSGM
+351 KELSRLEG
-356 EAGPLRT
+356 APLRA
-363 ALLPLVDGYRSWIQR
+363 ALLPLVDGYRSWIARQR
-378 QKQSVDDPA
+378 RSVDDPA
-387 EKLDAYRAEAAEN
+387 AGLGAYRAEAGEN
-400 MRLAGQAAD
+400 MRLAGRAAD

-419 DDPEALEAFRFANR
+419 DDPDALDAFRFANR
-433 AMWHQ
+433 AMAHQ
-438 RVHTLA
+438 RIHTIA
-444 AHDRRRTP
+444 AGDRRRSPST
-452 TLSLQDAVQAA
+452 SLEEAVRAV

-489 GHLERTD
+489 AHPERAD
-496 DKTALA
+496 DSGALA

-539 EHGVAVIMRYTL
+539 ENGVAVIMRYTL
-551 RLLTIQQFQRAA
+551 RLLTIQQFQRAT

-572 RRENEGL
+572 RREDPDH

-599 IDQAD
+599 NDQAAE
-604 DWAKEQKKDKG
+604 WVKERKREKG
-615 RGGFGRMG
+615 FGGFGRLG

-631 PWCGSKMEAGRDI
+631 PWCGTKLEAGRDI
-644 TVDRTLRRTFITCP
+644 TVDTTLRRTFVTCP
-658 DAYECPFGAS
+658 DVYECPFGVS
-668 AFGLDAEE
+668 AFGLPPNER
-676 QGLPVLVVDEE
+676 GLPVLVVDEE
-687 IYRHPPSLVIATV
+687 IYRHPPGLVIATV
-700 DKFAQLPWKGDTQA
+700 DKFAQLPWKGETQA

-726 GYVTPS
+726 GYVTPA
-732 AVDADWE
+732 AVDAEWE
-739 SSSHPAA
+739 SSSHPKAN
-746 GDHDAAS
+746 GHEAAS

-795 EPESGVSV
+795 EPEHGRAV

-843 FARRRR
+843 FARRRS
-849 TDKTPGRRYV
+849 TATTPGRRYV

-872 IRVFVAQLAAAQYLY
+872 IRVFVAQLAAAQHLY
-887 ETYGPSDLTDPY
+887 ETYGASELTDPY

-925 RLVRADRRGLATRRI
+925 RLVRADRRGLAARRI
-940 NEPAELTSRM
+940 GEPAELTSRM

-967 RRPKGSPRPIDVLL
+967 RRPKGSPKPIDVLL
-981 ATNMIAVGVDVARL
+981 ATNMIAVGVDVSRL

-1076 ALVRNLKPDYNA
+1076 SLVRNLKPDYNP

-1114 DVTDNRHVA
+1114 DVTDVQHTVDD
-1123 NEVRARLDTRLDYWE
+1123 VRTRLDARLDYWE
-1138 QKRKA
+1138 LKRKA

-1178 SLREVEPPIRLILT
+1178 SLREVEPPIRLIFT
-1192 GEAGGDLSGEPP
+1192 GPAGHEPEEEPP
-1204 YTPRE
+1204 YVPR
-1209 QPDTSAP
+1209 QQTDGSAP
-1216 DTDSDPW
+1216 ATDADPSDPM

>member
-1 MRRRRSGSAPNV
+1 MTQQPLASPGS
-13 VPVVGGPTYSGP
+13 
-25 VTQESL
+25 E
-31 TASGTGPDPSDPVLS
+31 PDPAPGGSVLS

-60 VVRDLLGPTGDQQEE
+60 VVRDLLGPSGEEPEE

-84 IIGRLAPGGVR
+84 IIGRLAPGGLPGE
-95 DESGTAL
+95 DGAPL
-102 RTVGKVVAPET
+102 RTVGKVVEPET
-113 LDEPSVAP
+113 LEEPGMAP

-135 NMPSLHPSTLG
+135 AMPSLHPSTLG
-146 LTLRVDKGTQ
+146 LTLRVERQVQ

-167 ERGDSKIEGNPKR
+167 ERGDSEIEANPKR
-180 VFHRVPCSGTVGVK
+180 VWHRVPCSGTVTVK
-194 LVEGRIA
+194 LVEGKLA
-201 AQPLHVRDFPHIVV
+201 PQAVQARDFPHIVV

-231 LVNGQENRPGSAHW
+231 LVNGQEDKPGSTHW
-245 MFQASMTVTGA
+245 MFQASMTVSGA
-256 PDTAPFLPRRTTE
+256 PGTAPFLPRRSAE
-269 PAGGDQAERRSL
+269 RPGSDQDERRSL

-295 GTGVHAEVS
+295 GTGVHAKTD
-304 PADPR
+304 PAEPR
-309 RAVCLSTTATPSYEV
+309 RAVCLSTTATPSYEI
-324 PHTDVPDPRSD
+324 PHTDVPDPRRDRRD
-335 EDADLSELTDL
+335 EDLPELADLVLDMSELS
-346 MLDMR
+346 
-351 KLSGM
+351 KL
-356 EAGPLRT
+356 EAAPLRA
-363 ALLPLVDGYRSWIQR
+363 ALVPLVDGYRSWIER

-387 EKLDAYRAEAAEN
+387 TGLDAYRAEAQEN
-400 MRLAGQAAD
+400 MRLAGEAAD

-419 DDPEALEAFRFANR
+419 DDPEALDAFRFANR

-438 RVHTLA
+438 RVQTIA
-444 AHDRRRTP
+444 AGSRRRTP
-452 TLSLQDAVQAA
+452 DLPLEAAVQAV
-463 DLPKNRSWRPF
+463 DLPDNRSWRPF

-489 GHLERTD
+489 AHPERAD
-496 DKTALA
+496 DSSALA

-572 RRENEGL
+572 RREEPAR

-599 IDQAD
+599 TEQAA
-604 DWAKEQKKDKG
+604 DWVKERKKDKG
-615 RGGFGRMG
+615 YSGFGRMG

-631 PWCGSKMEAGRDI
+631 PWCGAKMEAGRDI
-644 TVDRTLRRTFITCP
+644 AVETTLRRTLITCS

-668 AFGLDAEE
+668 VFGLPADEL
-676 QGLPVLVVDEE
+676 GLPILVVDEE
-687 IYRHPPSLVIATV
+687 IYRYPPSLVIATV
-700 DKFAQLPWKGDTQA
+700 DKFAQLPWKGETQA

-732 AVDADWE
+732 AVDAEWE
-739 SSSHPAA
+739 SSSHPAS
-746 GDHDAAS
+746 GGHPAAS

-795 EPESGVSV
+795 NPEPDRTV

-831 FPPSGLSADDTF
+831 FPPSGLDADDTF
-843 FARRRR
+843 FARRRPPEE
-849 TDKTPGRRYV
+849 TPGRRYV

-872 IRVFVAQLAAAQYLY
+872 IRVFVAQLAAAQHLY
-887 ETYGPSDLTDPY
+887 ETYGASELTDPY

-925 RLVRADRRGLATRRI
+925 RLIRADRRGLAARRI
-940 NEPAELTSRM
+940 GEPAELTSRM

-956 DILEKLDITFG
+956 DILAKLDLTFG
-967 RRPKGSPRPIDVLL
+967 RRAKGSPRPIDVLL
-981 ATNMIAVGVDVARL
+981 ATNMIAVGVDVSRL

-1076 ALVRNLKPDYNA
+1076 SLVRNLKADYNP

-1101 VSHAVRSLELRAK
+1101 VSHAVRSLELRAQ
-1114 DVTDNRHVA
+1114 DVLVDRHVID
-1123 NEVRARLDTRLDYWE
+1123 EVRTRLDARLDYWE
-1138 QKRKA
+1138 QKRRA

-1178 SLREVEPPIRLILT
+1178 SLREVEPPIRLIFT
-1192 GEAGGDLSGEPP
+1192 GAAGHEPDEEPP
-1204 YTPRE
+1204 YVPRQQE
-1209 QPDTSAP
+1209 
-1216 DTDSDPW
+1216 DSGPPVSDEDPW
-1223 ETT
+1223 ERT

>member
-1 MRRRRSGSAPNV
+1 
-13 VPVVGGPTYSGP
+13 
-25 VTQESL
+25 
-31 TASGTGPDPSDPVLS
+31 VLS

-60 VVRDLLGPTGDQQEE
+60 VVRDLLGPSGDEAEE

-84 IIGRLAPGGVR
+84 IIGRLAPGGMR
-95 DESGTAL
+95 DEDGAPL
-102 RTVGKVVAPET
+102 RTVGKVVEPET
-113 LDEPSVAP
+113 LEEPGMAP
-121 EQEPEAGDPEPSAP
+121 EQEPEAGDTEPSAP
-135 NMPSLHPSTLG
+135 TMPSLHPSTLG
-146 LTLRVDKGTQ
+146 LTLRVERQVQ

-167 ERGDSKIEGNPKR
+167 ERGDSEIEGNPKR
-180 VFHRVPCSGTVGVK
+180 VWHRVPCSGTVTVK
-194 LVEGRIA
+194 LVEGKLA
-201 AQPLHVRDFPHIVV
+201 AQAVHARDFPHIVV

-231 LVNGQENRPGSAHW
+231 LVNGQENKPGSTHW
-245 MFQASMTVTGA
+245 MFQASMSVAGA
-256 PDTAPFLPRRTTE
+256 PGTAPFLPRRSVE
-269 PAGGDQAERRSL
+269 LPGSDQDERRSL

-295 GTGVHAEVS
+295 GTGVHAKAD

-309 RAVCLSTTATPSYEV
+309 RAVRISTTATPSYEI
-324 PHTDVPDPRSD
+324 PHTDVPDPRRDRRD
-335 EDADLSELTDL
+335 EDLPELAAL
-346 MLDMR
+346 VLDMGELS
-351 KLSGM
+351 KLDVTSLQ
-356 EAGPLRT
+356 A
-363 ALLPLVDGYRSWIQR
+363 ALLPLVDGYRSWIER
-378 QKQSVDDPA
+378 QKQSVDDPTA
-387 EKLDAYRAEAAEN
+387 GLDAYRAEALEN
-400 MRLAGQAAD
+400 MRLAGEAAD
-409 RIQAGIDLLR
+409 RIQAGIKLLR
-419 DDPEALEAFRFANR
+419 DDPDALDAFRFANR

-438 RVHTLA
+438 RVQTIA
-444 AHDRRRTP
+444 AGNRRRTP
-452 TLSLQDAVQAA
+452 TLSLEEAVQAV
-463 DLPKNRSWRPF
+463 DLPENRSWRPF

-489 GHLERTD
+489 THPERAD
-496 DKTALA
+496 DASALA

-572 RRENEGL
+572 RREEPGR

-599 IDQAD
+599 TDQAA
-604 DWAKEQKKDKG
+604 DWVKERKKDKG
-615 RGGFGRMG
+615 YSGFGRMG

-631 PWCGSKMEAGRDI
+631 PWCGAKMEAGRDI
-644 TVDRTLRRTFITCP
+644 AVETTLRRTLITCP

-668 AFGLDAEE
+668 AFGLPADEL
-676 QGLPVLVVDEE
+676 GLPILVVDEE
-687 IYRHPPSLVIATV
+687 IYRYPPSLVIATV
-700 DKFAQLPWKGDTQA
+700 DKFAQLPWKGETQA
-714 LFGQVSRRCTRH
+714 LFGQVSRRCSRH

-732 AVDADWE
+732 AVDTEWE
-739 SSSHPAA
+739 SSSHPASN
-746 GDHDAAS
+746 GHDAAS
-753 TVDAVRVRPPD
+753 TIDAVRVRPPD

-795 EPESGVSV
+795 NPEPERTV

-816 ADRQIHDLFARRTAV
+816 ADRQIHDLFVRRTAV
-831 FPPSGLSADDTF
+831 FPPSGLDADDTF
-843 FARRRR
+843 FARRR
-849 TDKTPGRRYV
+849 DPEETPGRRYV

-872 IRVFVAQLAAAQYLY
+872 IRVFVAQLAAAQHLY
-887 ETYGPSDLTDPY
+887 ETYGASDLTDPY

-925 RLVRADRRGLATRRI
+925 RLIRADRRGLAARRI
-940 NEPAELTSRM
+940 GEPAELTSRM

-956 DILEKLDITFG
+956 DILAKLDLTFG

-981 ATNMIAVGVDVARL
+981 ATNMIAVGVDVSRL

-1076 ALVRNLKPDYNA
+1076 SLVRNLKPDYNP

-1101 VSHAVRSLELRAK
+1101 VSHAVRSLELRAR
-1114 DVTDNRHVA
+1114 DVLQDRHVID
-1123 NEVRARLDTRLDYWE
+1123 EVRTRLDARLDYWE
-1138 QKRKA
+1138 QKRRA

-1162 LLEPDSGPW
+1162 LLEPDGNRW

-1178 SLREVEPPIRLILT
+1178 SLREVEPPIRLIFT
-1192 GEAGGDLSGEPP
+1192 GAAEPDEEPP
-1204 YTPRE
+1204 YVPRQQDDDGTPV
-1209 QPDTSAP
+1209 
-1216 DTDSDPW
+1216 TDEDPW
-1223 ETT
+1223 ERT

>member
-1 MRRRRSGSAPNV
+1 M
-13 VPVVGGPTYSGP
+13 
-25 VTQESL
+25 TQEFI
-31 TASGTGPDPSDPVLS
+31 ADTGPGRDPADAVLA
-46 APTPQQLRDRLAEL
+46 APTPQELRDKLAAL
-60 VVRDLLGPTGDQQEE
+60 VVRDLLGPEGDEPEE
-75 LAGNPLDHY
+75 LTGNPLDHY
-84 IIGRLAPGGVR
+84 IVGRLAPGGVR
-95 DESGTAL
+95 DEDDGIVKP
-102 RTVGKVVAPET
+102 VGKEIAPDT
-113 LDEPSVAP
+113 LDEPGMMP
-121 EQEPEAGDPEPSAP
+121 DQETESGDPEPSAP
-135 NMPSLHPSTLG
+135 NVPSLHPSTLG
-146 LTLRVDKGTQ
+146 MTVRFEDGV
-156 ELTVDCAWARY
+156 EEVAVDCAWARY
-167 ERGDSKIEGNPKR
+167 ERGESQIEGNPRR
-180 VFHRVPCSGTVGVK
+180 VYHRVPCAGRVTVK
-194 LVEGRIA
+194 LVEGKLS
-201 AQPLHVRDFPHIVV
+201 AQPVHARDFPHIVV

-220 LHEGSWLVSLF
+220 RHEGSWLVSLF
-231 LVNGQENRPGSAHW
+231 LVNGQEDRPGCAHW
-245 MFQASMTVTGA
+245 MFQASMTVAG
-256 PDTAPFLPRRTTE
+256 PPGTAPFLPRRAVE
-269 PAGGDQAERRSL
+269 PAGGDADERRSL

-295 GTGVHAEVS
+295 GTGVHAEQA
-304 PADPR
+304 PDDPR
-309 RAVCLSTTATPSYEV
+309 RAVRVSTTATPTYEV
-324 PHTDVPDPRSD
+324 PHTDVPNPHID
-335 EDADLSELTDL
+335 ERDHDLPELADLVLDMRELSEL
-346 MLDMR
+346 
-351 KLSGM
+351 
-356 EAGPLRT
+356 EPEPLRA
-363 ALLPLVDGYRSWIQR
+363 ALLPLVQGYRSWIDR
-378 QKQSVDDPA
+378 QHASVDDPDSGLA
-387 EKLDAYRAEAAEN
+387 DYETEAREN
-400 MRLAGQAAD
+400 MRRAASAAD
-409 RIQAGIDLLR
+409 RVQDGIDLLR
-419 DDPEALEAFRFANR
+419 DDPEALDAFRFANR

-438 RVHTLA
+438 RVHTIA
-444 AHDRRRTP
+444 AGDRRRDP
-452 TLSLQDAVQAA
+452 AQSLQEAVERA

-474 QLAFLLLNLPSLADP
+474 QLAFLLLNLPALADP
-489 GHLERTD
+489 AHPERAD
-496 DKTALA
+496 DRGALA

-551 RLLTIQQFQRAA
+551 RLLTIQQFQRAT

-572 RRENEGL
+572 RREAPDH
-579 WGRNPFRI
+579 WGHNPFRI

-599 IDQAD
+599 TDQAA
-604 DWAKEQKKDKG
+604 DWAKERKRDKG
-615 RGGFGRMG
+615 FGGFGRMG

-644 TVDRTLRRTFITCP
+644 GVDTTLRRTFVTCP
-658 DAYECPFGAS
+658 DAFECPFGAS
-668 AFGLDAEE
+668 AFGLPAEE
-676 QGLPVLVVDEE
+676 LGLPVLVVDEE
-687 IYRHPPSLVIATV
+687 IYRFPPSLVIATV

-732 AVDADWE
+732 AVDTDWE
-739 SSSHPAA
+739 SSSHPPA
-746 GDHDAAS
+746 GDHPAAS
-753 TVDAVRVRPPD
+753 TVDAGRVRPPD

-795 EPESGVSV
+795 EPEPGHSV

-816 ADRQIHDLFARRTAV
+816 ADRQINDLFARRTAV

-849 TDKTPGRRYV
+849 TDETPGRRYV

-872 IRVFVAQLAAAQYLY
+872 IRVFVAQLAAAQHLY
-887 ETYGPSDLTDPY
+887 ETYGASELTDPY

-925 RLVRADRRGLATRRI
+925 RLLRADRRGLAVRRI
-940 NEPAELTSRM
+940 GEPAELTSRM

-956 DILEKLDITFG
+956 DILEKLDIGFG

-981 ATNMIAVGVDVARL
+981 ATNMIAVGVDVSRL

-1024 VFTVL
+1024 VFTLL

-1048 TIYQHVEALSVTP
+1048 ALYQHVEALSVTP

-1076 ALVRNLKPDYNA
+1076 SLVRNLKPDYNA
-1088 NRGAQWVDRRGEV
+1088 NRGAQYVDRRGEV
-1101 VSHAVRSLELRAK
+1101 VSHALRSLELRAR
-1114 DVTDNRHVA
+1114 DVTDDRHVM
-1123 NEVRARLDTRLDYWE
+1123 EEIRARLDTRLDYWE
-1138 QKRKA
+1138 QKRRA

-1178 SLREVEPPIRLILT
+1178 SLREVEPPIRLIF
-1192 GEAGGDLSGEPP
+1192 SGEPGSDVDEP
-1204 YTPRE
+1204 AYAPRP
-1209 QPDTSAP
+1209 QGDPDDHAP
-1216 DTDSDPW
+1216 GGDQDPW
-1223 ETT
+1223 ENA